1 MLFLRRLLLRN
12 RLRKQVKVKDVY
24 TIYSICNTFG
34 TPINA
39 PIFKVVR

>member
-1 MLFLRRLLLRN
+1 MLFLKRLLLRN

-24 TIYSICNTFG
+24 TIYSIYNTFG

>member
-12 RLRKQVKVKDVY
+12 KLRKQAKVRDVY
-24 TIYSICNTFG
+24 TIYSIYNTFG